1 MNIAIVL
8 AAGKSERLNDINVPK
23 QLYLLN
29 NVPLFM
35 YSVLTFN
42 NLEDIDEVYVVTN
55 EECYERINQYLNLY
69 HLEKVKGV
77 ILGGAT
83 RQESVYNA
91 LKKLEDNGVKD
102 DDIILIHD
110 AARPLMDKFIIID
123 NIAGV
128 KMYDAVTTAIKV
140 KDTIIKCEDTL
151 DGFVDRNELY
161 QAQTPQSFRFRIIK
175 DAHDNAIKKNLMNMT
190 DDSALVKENGQQVH
204 IVKGTIAN
212 FKVTTIDDLKLLEMI
227 VLQSKYPFI

>member
-55 EECYERINQYLNLY
+55 EECYKQIDQYLELY
-69 HLEKVKGV
+69 RLEKVKGI
-77 ILGGAT
+77 ILGGTT

-140 KDTIIKCEDTL
+140 KDTIIKGDETL
-151 DGFVDRNELY
+151 GGFVDRNELY

-175 DAHDNAIKKNLMNMT
+175 DAHDNALKKNLMNMT
-190 DDSALVKENGQQVH
+190 DDSSLVKENGQLVH
-204 IVKGTIAN
+204 IVKGTTAN

-227 VLQSKYPFI
+227 VL

>member
-42 NLEDIDEVYVVTN
+42 NLEDIDQVYVVTN
-55 EECYERINQYLNLY
+55 EECYEKINQYLDLY
-69 HLEKVKGV
+69 RLEKVKG
-77 ILGGAT
+77 IFLGGKT

-91 LKKLEDNGVKD
+91 LKKLEAAGIND
-102 DDIILIHD
+102 DDIVLIHD
-110 AARPLMDKFIIID
+110 AARPLMDKFIVLD

-140 KDTIIKCEDTL
+140 KDTVIKGDEVL
-151 DGFVDRNELY
+151 DDFVDREGLY
-161 QAQTPQSFRFRIIK
+161 QVQTPQSFRFRIIK
-175 DAHDNAIKKNLMNMT
+175 DAHDNAMKKGLDAMT
-190 DDSALVKENGQQVH
+190 DDSALVKANGQPVH
-204 IVKGTIAN
+204 IVKGTTAN

-227 VLQSKYPFI
+227 IL

>member
-69 HLEKVKGV
+69 HLEKVKGI
-77 ILGGAT
+77 ILGGTT

-91 LKKLEDNGVKD
+91 LKKLEDNGIKD

-140 KDTIIKCEDTL
+140 KDTIIKGEDTL
-151 DGFVDRNELY
+151 DGFVERNELY

-175 DAHDNAIKKNLMNMT
+175 DAHDNALKKNLMNMT
-190 DDSALVKENGQQVH
+190 DDSALVKENGQPVH
-204 IVKGTIAN
+204 IVKGTTAN

-227 VLQSKYPFI
+227 VL

>member
-69 HLEKVKGV
+69 HLEKVKGI
-77 ILGGAT
+77 ILGGTT

-110 AARPLMDKFIIID
+110 AARPLMDKFIVID

-140 KDTIIKCEDTL
+140 KDTIINGDETL

-175 DAHDNAIKKNLMNMT
+175 DAHDNALKKNLMNMT
-190 DDSALVKENGQQVH
+190 DDSALVKENGQPVH
-204 IVKGTIAN
+204 IVKGTTAN

-227 VLQSKYPFI
+227 VL

>member
-69 HLEKVKGV
+69 HLEKVKGI
-77 ILGGAT
+77 ILGGTT

-140 KDTIIKCEDTL
+140 KDTIIKGDETL

-190 DDSALVKENGQQVH
+190 DDSALVKENGQPVH
-204 IVKGTIAN
+204 IVKGTTAN

-227 VLQSKYPFI
+227 VL

>member
-69 HLEKVKGV
+69 HLEKVKGI

-83 RQESVYNA
+83 RQESVFNA

-128 KMYDAVTTAIKV
+128 KMYNAVTTAIKV
-140 KDTIIKCEDTL
+140 KDTIIKGEDTL

-175 DAHDNAIKKNLMNMT
+175 DAHDNALKKNLMNMT
-190 DDSALVKENGQQVH
+190 DDSALVKENGQPVH
-204 IVKGTIAN
+204 IVKGTTAN

-227 VLQSKYPFI
+227 VL

>member
-69 HLEKVKGV
+69 HLEKVKGI

-91 LKKLEDNGVKD
+91 LKKLEESGVKD

-110 AARPLMDKFIIID
+110 AARPLMDKFIVLD

-140 KDTIIKCEDTL
+140 KDTIIKGEDAL

-190 DDSALVKENGQQVH
+190 DDSALVKENGQPVH
-204 IVKGTIAN
+204 IVKGTTAN

-227 VLQSKYPFI
+227 VL

>member
-55 EECYERINQYLNLY
+55 EECYKQIDQYLELY
-69 HLEKVKGV
+69 RLEKVRGI
-77 ILGGAT
+77 ILGGTT

-102 DDIILIHD
+102 DDIVLIHD

-140 KDTIIKCEDTL
+140 KDTIIKGDETL

-175 DAHDNAIKKNLMNMT
+175 DAHDNALNKKLENMT
-190 DDSALVKENGQQVH
+190 DDSALVKENGQPVH
-204 IVKGTIAN
+204 IVKGTTAN

-227 VLQSKYPFI
+227 VL

>member
-69 HLEKVKGV
+69 HLEKVKGI

-140 KDTIIKCEDTL
+140 KDTIIKGDETL

-175 DAHDNAIKKNLMNMT
+175 DAHDNALKKNLMNMT
-190 DDSALVKENGQQVH
+190 DDSALVKENGQPVH
-204 IVKGTIAN
+204 IVKGTTAN

-227 VLQSKYPFI
+227 VL

>member
-55 EECYERINQYLNLY
+55 EECYKQIDQYLNLY
-69 HLEKVKGV
+69 HLEKVKGI
-77 ILGGAT
+77 ILGGAS

-91 LKKLEDNGVKD
+91 LKKLEESGVKD
-102 DDIILIHD
+102 DAIILIHD
-110 AARPLMDKFIIID
+110 AARPLMDRSIVLD

-140 KDTIIKCEDTL
+140 KDTIIKGDETL
-151 DGFVDRNELY
+151 DGFVDRNALY
-161 QAQTPQSFRFRIIK
+161 QAQTPQSFRYKIIK
-175 DAHDNAIKKNLMNMT
+175 DAHDNALNKKLENMT
-190 DDSALVKENGQQVH
+190 DDSALVKENGQPVH
-204 IVKGTIAN
+204 IVKGTTAN

-227 VLQSKYPFI
+227 AL

>member
-55 EECYERINQYLNLY
+55 EECYKQIDQYLELY
-69 HLEKVKGV
+69 RLEKVKGI

-91 LKKLEDNGVKD
+91 LNKLEESGVKD

-110 AARPLMDKFIIID
+110 AARPLMDKFIVLD

-140 KDTIIKCEDTL
+140 KDTIIKGDETL
-151 DGFVDRNELY
+151 DGFVDRNALY

-175 DAHDNAIKKNLMNMT
+175 NAHDNALNKKLENMT
-190 DDSALVKENGQQVH
+190 DDSALVKENGQPVH
-204 IVKGTIAN
+204 IVKGTTAN

-227 VLQSKYPFI
+227 VL

>member
-55 EECYERINQYLNLY
+55 EECYKQIDQYLELY
-69 HLEKVKGV
+69 RLEKVKGI
-77 ILGGAT
+77 ILGGTT

-91 LKKLEDNGVKD
+91 LKKLEESGVKD

-110 AARPLMDKFIIID
+110 AARPLMDKFIILD

-140 KDTIIKCEDTL
+140 KDTIIKGDESL

-175 DAHDNAIKKNLMNMT
+175 DAHDNALNKKLENMT
-190 DDSALVKENGQQVH
+190 DDSALVKENGQSVH
-204 IVKGTIAN
+204 IVKGITAN

-227 VLQSKYPFI
+227 VL

>member
-55 EECYERINQYLNLY
+55 EECYKQIDQYLELY
-69 HLEKVKGV
+69 RLEKVKGI

-91 LKKLEDNGVKD
+91 LKKLEESGVKD

-110 AARPLMDKFIIID
+110 AARPLMDKFIVLD

-140 KDTIIKCEDTL
+140 KDTIIKGNETL

-175 DAHDNAIKKNLMNMT
+175 DAHDNALEKNLMNMT
-190 DDSALVKENGQQVH
+190 DDSALVKENGQPVH
-204 IVKGTIAN
+204 IVKGTTAN

-227 VLQSKYPFI
+227 VL

>member
-42 NLEDIDEVYVVTN
+42 NLEDIDQVYVVTN
-55 EECYERINQYLNLY
+55 EECYEKINQYLDLY
-69 HLEKVKGV
+69 RLEKVKG
-77 ILGGAT
+77 IFLGGKT

-91 LKKLEDNGVKD
+91 LKKLEAAGIND
-102 DDIILIHD
+102 DDIVLIHD
-110 AARPLMDKFIIID
+110 AARPLMDKFIVLD

-140 KDTIIKCEDTL
+140 KDTVIKGDEVL
-151 DGFVDRNELY
+151 DDFVDREGLY
-161 QAQTPQSFRFRIIK
+161 QVQTPQSFRFRIIK
-175 DAHDNAIKKNLMNMT
+175 ERARR
-190 DDSALVKENGQQVH
+190 DD
-204 IVKGTIAN
+204 
-212 FKVTTIDDLKLLEMI
+212 
-227 VLQSKYPFI
+227 

>member
-42 NLEDIDEVYVVTN
+42 NLEDIDEVHVVTN

-69 HLEKVKGV
+69 HLEKVKGI

-83 RQESVYNA
+83 RQESVFNA

-128 KMYDAVTTAIKV
+128 KMYNAVTTAIKV
-140 KDTIIKCEDTL
+140 KDTIIKGEDTL

-175 DAHDNAIKKNLMNMT
+175 DAHDNALKKNLMNMT
-190 DDSALVKENGQQVH
+190 DDSALVKENGQPVH
-204 IVKGTIAN
+204 IVKGTTAN

-227 VLQSKYPFI
+227 VL

>member
-69 HLEKVKGV
+69 HLEKVKGI
-77 ILGGAT
+77 ILGGTT

-140 KDTIIKCEDTL
+140 KDTIIKGDDTL

-161 QAQTPQSFRFRIIK
+161 QAQTPQSFRFRIIR
-175 DAHDNAIKKNLMNMT
+175 DAHDNALKKNLMNMT
-190 DDSALVKENGQQVH
+190 DDSALVKENGQPVH
-204 IVKGTIAN
+204 IVKGTTAN

-227 VLQSKYPFI
+227 VL

>member
-42 NLEDIDEVYVVTN
+42 NLEDIDEVCVVTN

-69 HLEKVKGV
+69 HLEKVKGI

-83 RQESVYNA
+83 RQESVFNA

-128 KMYDAVTTAIKV
+128 KMYNAVTTAIKV
-140 KDTIIKCEDTL
+140 KDTIIKGEDTL

-175 DAHDNAIKKNLMNMT
+175 DAHDNALKKNLMNMT
-190 DDSALVKENGQQVH
+190 DDSALVKENGQPVH
-204 IVKGTIAN
+204 IVKGTTAN

-227 VLQSKYPFI
+227 VL

>member
-69 HLEKVKGV
+69 HLEKVRGI

-140 KDTIIKCEDTL
+140 KDTIIKGDETL

-175 DAHDNAIKKNLMNMT
+175 DAHDNALKKNLMNMT
-190 DDSALVKENGQQVH
+190 DDSALVKENGQPVH
-204 IVKGTIAN
+204 IVKGTTAN

-227 VLQSKYPFI
+227 VL

>member
-69 HLEKVKGV
+69 HLEKVKGI

-91 LKKLEDNGVKD
+91 LKKLEESGVKD

-110 AARPLMDKFIIID
+110 AARPLMDKFIVLD

-140 KDTIIKCEDTL
+140 KDTIIKGDETL

-161 QAQTPQSFRFRIIK
+161 QAQTPQSFRFGIIK
-175 DAHDNAIKKNLMNMT
+175 NAHHNAFNKKLENMT
-190 DDSALVKENGQQVH
+190 DDSALVKENGQPVH
-204 IVKGTIAN
+204 IVKGTTAN

-227 VLQSKYPFI
+227 VL

>member
-69 HLEKVKGV
+69 HLEKVRGI
-77 ILGGAT
+77 ILGGTT

-140 KDTIIKCEDTL
+140 KDTIIKGDETL

-175 DAHDNAIKKNLMNMT
+175 DAHDNALKKNLMNMT
-190 DDSALVKENGQQVH
+190 DDSALVKENGQPVH
-204 IVKGTIAN
+204 IVKGTTAN

-227 VLQSKYPFI
+227 VL

>member
-227 VLQSKYPFI
+227 VL